1 MRPPFRAQR
10 WTLIIRRF
18 TDFLVYEVD
27 QDSNVVHI
35 KSLGM
40 PEPSEK
46 KAKDQGEPV
55 SGVNADVT
63 SVEPSVIQESI
74 KVEHVA
80 DASADTVDKKHGDSS
95 NQTSSTVPWP
105 DIFSTRL
112 APFLSAE
119 KIEEVKQIFLEGP
132 EPPFVSDA
140 GWSGRLAAKANE
152 DDGSGSIDIE
162 ENIETRR
169 DGRKGSNKR
178 GRDRG
183 GRGGRGG
190 KPVREDHR
198 KVISEVRVLSPAHP
212 TVLQTSRTTADCLEA
227 NAHQLSPNDTRI
239 IRGKVGH
246 RD

>member
-1 MRPPFRAQR
+1 MPDPPA
-10 WTLIIRRF
+10 
-18 TDFLVYEVD
+18 
-27 QDSNVVHI
+27 
-35 KSLGM
+35 
-40 PEPSEK
+40 K

-55 SGVNADVT
+55 SEVNADVT
-63 SVEPSVIQESI
+63 SEEPSVKQESI
-74 KVEHVA
+74 EVKLVA
-80 DASADTVDKKHGDSS
+80 EASADTVDKKQEDSS

-119 KIEEVKQIFLEGP
+119 KIEEVKQMFLEGP

-152 DDGSGSIDIE
+152 NGGSGSMDIGE
-162 ENIETRR
+162 HVETRS

-212 TVLQTSRTTADCLEA
+212 TVTDVSHHSRLSRSKRAPAFTKRYENYSEEGWTARL
-227 NAHQLSPNDTRI
+227 I
-239 IRGKVGH
+239 
-246 RD
+246 

>member
-1 MRPPFRAQR
+1 
-10 WTLIIRRF
+10 
-18 TDFLVYEVD
+18 LVYEVD

-40 PEPSEK
+40 PDPPVK
-46 KAKDQGEPV
+46 KAKDQGETV
-55 SGVNADVT
+55 SEVNADVP
-63 SVEPSVIQESI
+63 SEEASVIQESI
-74 KVEHVA
+74 EVGPVVE
-80 DASADTVDKKHGDSS
+80 ASAGAVDKKHGDSP
-95 NQTSSTVPWP
+95 SSTVPWS

-112 APFLSAE
+112 ASFLSAE
-119 KIEEVKQIFLEGP
+119 KIEEVKQMYLEGP

-140 GWSGRLAAKANE
+140 GWSGRLAANLKSNE
-152 DDGSGSIDIE
+152 NGGSGSMDIE
-162 ENIETRR
+162 ENVETRR

-198 KVISEVRVLSPAHP
+198 KVISEVRVPSPAHA
-212 TVLQTSRTTADCLEA
+212 TVLYASRTTADCLEA
-227 NAHQLSPNDTRI
+227 NAHQLSPNNTRI
-239 IRGKVGH
+239 IRRKVGQ

>member
-1 MRPPFRAQR
+1 MRPPFCAER
-10 WTLIIRRF
+10 WTLIVQRF

-40 PEPSEK
+40 PEPPAK
-46 KAKDQGEPV
+46 KAKDLGDPV
-55 SGVNADVT
+55 SEVNADVT
-63 SVEPSVIQESI
+63 SEEPSVIQESTGA
-74 KVEHVA
+74 ELVA
-80 DASADTVDKKHGDSS
+80 EASADAVDKRDGGSS

-105 DIFSTRL
+105 DLFSTRL

-119 KIEEVKQIFLEGP
+119 KIEAVKQMFLEGF

-140 GWSGRLAAKANE
+140 GWSGRLAAKTNE
-152 DDGSGSIDIE
+152 NGGSGSMDVE
-162 ENIETRR
+162 ENVEARSDDR
-169 DGRKGSNKR
+169 GKKGSSKR

-198 KVISEVRVLSPAHP
+198 KVISEVRVLSPAHA
-212 TVLQTSRTTADCLEA
+212 TALQTSRTTANCLEA
-227 NAHQLSPNDTRI
+227 NAH
-239 IRGKVGH
+239 
-246 RD
+246 